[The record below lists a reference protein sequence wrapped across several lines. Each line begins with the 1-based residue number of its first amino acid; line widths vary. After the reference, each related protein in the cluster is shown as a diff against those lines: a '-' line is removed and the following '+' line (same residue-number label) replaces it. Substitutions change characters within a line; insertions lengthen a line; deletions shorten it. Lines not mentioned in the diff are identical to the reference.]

1 MRSLF
6 SYWYFDSITV
16 GFVLLLCLLYL
27 YALRFKLKKRSFYFF
42 IGILL
47 LLVCVASPLHFIGEH
62 YLFCAHMTAHVL
74 LLLLAAPLMA
84 AGIPAEN
91 RFKKRLKALS
101 KILSEKPFV
110 SWLIGVSIMWLW
122 HIPYI
127 FNQLF
132 VMHNMS
138 QGSADSMGVLMY
150 FHMLS
155 LLVAGFIFSWP
166 IINPYAQYR
175 IASLIGVL
183 YLSTACVFCSLLGLL
198 ITFAPTGTYTSY
210 VGTMDAQ
217 GYLPVIRNSWGISA
231 AADQQM
237 GGLIMWVPCCFIYL
251 SASMYLLIK
260 WFDNKK
266 EAPSF
271 SNITIVR

>member
-6 SYWYFDSITV
+6 SYWHFDSITL
-16 GFVLLLCLLYL
+16 GFVVLLCLLYL
-27 YALRFKLKKRSFYFF
+27 YALRFKLKKCSVYFF
-42 IGILL
+42 TGILL

-62 YLFCAHMTAHVL
+62 YLFSAHMTAHVL
-74 LLLLAAPLMA
+74 LLLIAAPLMI
-84 AGIPAEN
+84 AGIPEEN
-91 RFKKRLKALS
+91 RFKKGLIKLSEILS
-101 KILSEKPFV
+101 KKPFV
-110 SWLIGVSIMWLW
+110 SWLAGVSIMWFW

-132 VMHNMS
+132 VMHDMS
-138 QGSADSMGVLMY
+138 HGSAHSMSAFMY
-150 FHMLS
+150 IHMLS
-155 LLVAGFIFSWP
+155 LLMAGIIFSWP
-166 IINPYAQYR
+166 IINPYPQYR
-175 IASLIGVL
+175 LASLAGVL
-183 YLSTACVFCSLLGLL
+183 YLSSACVFCSLLGLL
-198 ITFAPTGTYTSY
+198 ITFAPVGTYTNY
-210 VGTMDAQ
+210 IGTMDAY
-217 GYLPVIRNSWGISA
+217 GYLPMIRNSWGISA

-271 SNITIVR
+271 SNITLLK